1 LLNQCLEGESRVQG
15 TGSRD
20 GKQEE
25 ANMKKFFV
33 ISLHL
38 LFSSFGLLEYCF
50 SRGIRKLRYN
60 LGYHY
65 VSRIQYAHPASM
77 NISVSIKENSQ
88 EPYLKSYMLCENP
101 VTRIPQYITWTIS
114 LN

>member
-1 LLNQCLEGESRVQG
+1 
-15 TGSRD
+15 
-20 GKQEE
+20 
-25 ANMKKFFV
+25 MKKFLV

-38 LFSSFGLLEYCF
+38 LFSSFGLLEYGF

-60 LGYHY
+60 LGYYY

-77 NISVSIKENSQ
+77 NISISIKGNPQ
-88 EPYLKSYMLCENP
+88 EPHLKSYMFCENP
-101 VTRIPQYITWTIS
+101 VTRIPQYITWTIP